1 MISHIS
7 IELIY
12 LLKLKIL
19 KWNPY
24 HCYNM
29 AVLDEF
35 TKVLL
40 DKIINNVISCLPLI
54 ENMFKDQNKEL
65 SKDIGITNRKDFI
78 LGAVW
83 CIILEKYIITCYLH
97 TGKTINYE
105 NGVEISR
112 YVLTK
117 ISKSEHLMSIKNG

>member
-1 MISHIS
+1 
-7 IELIY
+7 
-12 LLKLKIL
+12 
-19 KWNPY
+19 
-24 HCYNM
+24 M

-54 ENMFKDQNKEL
+54 ENMFKDQNKQLKEE
-65 SKDIGITNRKDFI
+65 IGIINRRDFI

-83 CIILEKYIITCYLH
+83 CIIMEKFIITRYLH

-105 NGVEISR
+105 KGMEISE
-112 YVLTK
+112 YVLSK
-117 ISKSEHLMSIKNG
+117 ISESDLLMSIKKE

>member
-1 MISHIS
+1 
-7 IELIY
+7 
-12 LLKLKIL
+12 
-19 KWNPY
+19 
-24 HCYNM
+24 M

-54 ENMFKDQNKEL
+54 ENMFKDQNKHLKEE
-65 SKDIGITNRKDFI
+65 IRITNRRDFI

-83 CIILEKYIITCYLH
+83 CIIMEKFIITCYLH

-105 NGVEISR
+105 KGMEISE
-112 YVLTK
+112 YVLSK
-117 ISKSEHLMSIKNG
+117 ISESDLLMSIKKE